1 MKPQQKSATKTSR
14 GNDAA
19 LNAVLVVLLFG
30 LTLGSSFN
38 SIAQSADE
46 TKISRIEIK
55 HLGQFSISEEIIRAN
70 IRSRAGEVYR
80 AVTVDDDIRSLYST
94 HHFYDVRVTK
104 ERADDGGMVL
114 TFVIQPN
121 PRLTDIKITGNAK
134 IKESELKKKITSK
147 IGEAL
152 DERKLFT
159 DSRAIEALYQKKGYP
174 RTEVNAK
181 SSVDEGA
188 GRGTVTFEVK
198 ESPKIKIAR
207 VEFVGAEDF
216 DQAKLRKQLKGTKR
230 RWMWSWLTRSGI
242 FKDDKFEEDKERLTA
257 FYREKGYIDFDLK
270 EVEFVNL
277 TPRSMVVRLH
287 IFEGR
292 QYKVGTVTFE
302 GTTMI
307 PTNAVSPDFKPGRA
321 PKDRDERARWQEAA
335 VLNRSFKMKEGDTF
349 TLKGLSQDTEA
360 VGNFYD
366 SRGHIDVARTGDL
379 KAKRIPNT
387 ETGTMDIKY
396 QIDEGQKSLVEKIE
410 IRGNTRTKDKVIR
423 RELALYP
430 GETFD
435 MTRVKISEQRLKG
448 LDYFSKV
455 DAQPEATEAPGRKD
469 LLVTVEEQETGKFS
483 FGAGF
488 SSIDQLVAYTEV
500 TMGNFDIFHPPTFT
514 GGGQKFRA
522 ALQIGTQRQDYV
534 LEFTEPWFLDRKLS
548 FGTQLYHRRLNYQS
562 IGNFYD
568 EVRTGVRLSLSKSLP
583 RPVLLENLLGTGELI
598 GGIYYNIENAGILL
612 NQGLHGNIAGAG
624 GGGAAGPFGTVDPIL
639 DANAPNALL
648 DENGYTIL
656 SKFGTSIA
664 YDTRNNTRL
673 PDGGQRTTLIAEITS
688 SYLGGKRDFYKL
700 ELESAWFFPGL
711 AKGHVIELGG
721 RGGVVEGLNGDSV
734 PFYERFYLGGLSSLR
749 GFRYRGISPREPGFN
764 EPIGGGSYWIGY
776 GEYSIPVFD
785 TEGGAGVR
793 LATFYDIGSVGAAAY
808 DFNTSDYNSNW
819 GVGIRLNIPRL
830 GPLRIDYGIPIK
842 HDVFNKGS
850 GRIQFSVGWTRPF

>member
-1 MKPQQKSATKTSR
+1 M
-14 GNDAA
+14 
-19 LNAVLVVLLFG
+19 
-30 LTLGSSFN
+30 LGSGFN
-38 SIAQSADE
+38 ASAQSADE
-46 TKISRIEIK
+46 MKISRVEIK

-70 IRSRAGEVYR
+70 IRSRAGDVYR
-80 AVTVDDDIRSLYST
+80 PVTVDDDIRSLYST
-94 HHFYDVRVTK
+94 HHFYDVRVTR

-121 PRLTDIKITGNAK
+121 PRLTDIKVQGNAK
-134 IKESELKKKITSK
+134 IKESEIKKKITSK

-174 RTEVNAK
+174 RTEVQAK
-181 SSVDEGA
+181 SSIDEGS

-198 ESPKIKIAR
+198 ESPKIKIAQ
-207 VEFVGAEDF
+207 VEFVGAEEI
-216 DQAKLRKQLKGTKR
+216 DQDKLRKQLKGTR
-230 RWMWSWLTRSGI
+230 RYWMWSWLTRGGV
-242 FKDDKFEEDKERLTA
+242 FKDDKFEEDRERLTM
-257 FYREKGYIDFDLK
+257 FYREKGYIDFDIK
-270 EVEFVNL
+270 DVEFVNL
-277 TPRSMVVRLH
+277 TPRSMIVRLH

-292 QYKVGTVTFE
+292 QYKVGKITFE

-307 PTNAVSPDFKPGRA
+307 PTNAVSPDFKPGSA
-321 PKDRDERARWQEAA
+321 PKSRNERAIWQESA
-335 VLNRSFKMKEGDTF
+335 VLNRSFKMKEGDIF

-366 SRGHIDVARTGDL
+366 ARGHIDVARDGGL
-379 KAKRIPNT
+379 RAKRVPNT
-387 ETGTMDIKY
+387 ETGTMDINY
-396 QIDEGQKSLVEKIE
+396 QVEEGQKSLVEKIE

-423 RELALYP
+423 RELAISP

-435 MTRVKISEQRLKG
+435 MTRVKISESRLRG
-448 LDYFSKV
+448 LEYFSKV

-469 LLVTVEEQETGKFS
+469 LLVTVEEQETSKFS
-483 FGAGF
+483 LGAGF

-522 ALQIGTQRQDYV
+522 ALQLGTQRQDYV
-534 LEFTEPWFLDRKLS
+534 LEFTEPWFMDRKLS

-562 IGNFYD
+562 IGNLYD
-568 EVRTGVRLSLSKSLP
+568 EVRTGLRLSLSKSLP
-583 RPVLLENLLGTGELI
+583 RPLFLENLFGTGELI
-598 GGIYYNIENAGILL
+598 GGVYYNIENAGILL
-612 NQGLHGNIAGAG
+612 NDGLHGNILVPGGPAGPVGQIPGQGAG
-624 GGGAAGPFGTVDPIL
+624 SAQNVPSAIL
-639 DANAPNALL
+639 EED
-648 DENGYTIL
+648 GYTIL
-656 SKFGTSIA
+656 SKVGTTIA

-673 PDGGQRTTLIAEITS
+673 PDGGQRTSATVEITS

-700 ELESAWFFPGL
+700 ELESSWFFPGL
-711 AKGHVIELGG
+711 AKGHVIELGAS
-721 RGGVVEGLNGDSV
+721 GGVVEAFNNDTV

-749 GFRYRGISPREPGFN
+749 GFRYRGISPREPGFD
-764 EPIGGGSYWIGY
+764 EPIGGGSYWFGY

-793 LATFYDIGSVGAAAY
+793 LATFYDIGSVGEDAY
-808 DFNTSDYNSNW
+808 DFNVSEYSSNW
-819 GVGIRLNIPRL
+819 GFGIRLNIPRL

-842 HDVFNKGS
+842 YDEYNKGS
-850 GRIQFSVGWTRPF
+850 GRIQFSVGWQRPF